1 MRNPIEGREWLYL
14 LEDSHL
20 LPQTRSLV
28 SKMQEEVKQ
37 KDLSYF
43 WQTFYLLLD
52 IRKSFPDPLEQAEAT
67 VECALSIYQLGDLQK
82 VVTLLKE
89 AEQLYGENKHYK
101 AVVLW
106 MLGCVQWGIA
116 EEPGRAYESWNLCLS
131 LFTTLKNSSVDQEQA
146 RWYADR
152 IQQIRK
158 DFSDKTYWPQNTAA
172 AASAAEEAAPAA
184 RSTPAA
190 NSPAQDLN
198 DPAPVANVPG
208 ANEEV
213 NPLLFQLFQVVEKIP
228 AGGFGAVGFRPLS
241 IGEVDIDRVIIQ
253 GGYYRMVNLRGASK
267 RVTLPANK
275 YVVVKI
281 TGDSM
286 NKPGKLGEE
295 GIDLGDF
302 VLLRLQEIADDG
314 DIIAAEIDN
323 EDSAATLKR
332 FRIAQAGAKYI
343 LEPQSTNLVHQP
355 REFTALNEGFHIR
368 GVALV
373 AFKPIKQ

>member
-1 MRNPIEGREWLYL
+1 MRNPTEGREWLSL

-20 LPQTRSLV
+20 LPQTHGLV
-28 SKMQEEVKQ
+28 DKMRADVKQ
-37 KDLSYF
+37 NDLTHF
-43 WQTFYLLLD
+43 WQTFYLLLE
-52 IRKSFPDPLEQAEAT
+52 IRKSFKDPLEQAEVT
-67 VECALSIYQLGDLQK
+67 LECALMIYRLGDLQK
-82 VVTLLKE
+82 SVTLLRE

-101 AVVLW
+101 AVALW
-106 MLGCVQWGIA
+106 MIGCIQWGIA
-116 EEPGRAYESWNLCLS
+116 EERGRAYESWSQCLY
-131 LFTTLKNSSVDQEQA
+131 LFTNLRSCSVDQDHA

-152 IQQIRK
+152 IQQINK
-158 DFSDKTYWPQNTAA
+158 EFSDELNWQKENP
-172 AASAAEEAAPAA
+172 AAP
-184 RSTPAA
+184 TPPVGAPTPSA
-190 NSPAQDLN
+190 SPAPPEPAN
-198 DPAPVANVPG
+198 PAPGP
-208 ANEEV
+208 EDEV

-228 AGGFGAVGFRPLS
+228 AGGFGAVGFRPLA

-253 GGYYRMVNLRGASK
+253 GGYYRMVNLRGSSK

-295 GIDLGDF
+295 GIDLGDY
-302 VLLRLQEIADDG
+302 VLLRLQENADDG

-332 FRIAQAGAKYI
+332 FRIAQPGGKYI
-343 LEPQSTNLVHQP
+343 LEPQSTNVVYQP

-373 AFKPIKQ
+373 AFKPINH